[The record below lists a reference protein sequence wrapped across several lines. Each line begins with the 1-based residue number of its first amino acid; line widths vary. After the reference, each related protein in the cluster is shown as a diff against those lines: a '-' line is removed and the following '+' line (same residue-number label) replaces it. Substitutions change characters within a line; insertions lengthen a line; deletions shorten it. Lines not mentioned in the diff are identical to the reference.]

1 MAISDK
7 YPTEPLKEQ
16 YNATPLSMMT
26 LYNIKQYAD
35 NLGIQINVNFKPEGL
50 KIECIRKNGTTKAVR
65 KQVVYVE
72 NKDMMNLGI
81 LLQQAINSVMV
92 C

>member
-1 MAISDK
+1 MALSDK

-16 YNATPLSMMT
+16 YNAAPLSMMT

-50 KIECIRKNGTTKAVR
+50 KIECI
-65 KQVVYVE
+65 
-72 NKDMMNLGI
+72 
-81 LLQQAINSVMV
+81 
-92 C
+92 

>member
-35 NLGIQINVNFKPEGL
+35 IQINVNFKPEGL

-72 NKDMMNLGI
+72 NKDMMNLGM
-81 LLQQAINSVMV
+81 LLQQAVNSVMI

>member
-1 MAISDK
+1 MALSDK

-16 YNATPLSMMT
+16 YNAAPLSMMT

-50 KIECIRKNGTTKAVR
+50 KIECIRKSGTTKAVR
-65 KQVVYVE
+65 KQVVYIE
-72 NKDMMNLGI
+72 NKDMMNLGM
-81 LLQQAINSVMV
+81 LLQQAINSVMI